1 MKKTIST
8 LFALSCLFLLITNCS
23 KKGCTDP
30 MSLAYD
36 AEAKKD
42 DGTCTYPIN
51 EQKALVFKATGT
63 WCPYCGSWGQE
74 FSDDLATD
82 FPGYAEVVA
91 LHANDE
97 FSADINNNLL
107 SYLDPSGY
115 PHFFVGATDIPNSY
129 SSLSS
134 AVQSEIVSAT
144 EVSMALSY
152 NVSDGVMNVKVQTQV
167 ENSFS
172 GENCYLAIYVME
184 DGQVAE
190 QQIAGSPSNPT
201 FVHNHILR
209 TEATGQTFGQAITFE
224 DGKNLTE
231 VNATLA
237 PSILWNHDN
246 CYALAVMWQQNGSDY
261 EVLNFAK

>member
-1 MKKTIST
+1 MKKSIST
-8 LFALSCLFLLITNCS
+8 LFTISCLMLFLTNCS

-42 DGTCTYPIN
+42 DGTCTYPVN

-107 SYLDPSGY
+107 NYLDPSGY
-115 PHFFVGATDIPNSY
+115 PHFFVGSTDIPNSY
-129 SSLSS
+129 SS
-134 AVQSEIVSAT
+134 
-144 EVSMALSY
+144 
-152 NVSDGVMNVKVQTQV
+152 
-167 ENSFS
+167 
-172 GENCYLAIYVME
+172 
-184 DGQVAE
+184 
-190 QQIAGSPSNPT
+190 
-201 FVHNHILR
+201 
-209 TEATGQTFGQAITFE
+209 
-224 DGKNLTE
+224 
-231 VNATLA
+231 
-237 PSILWNHDN
+237 
-246 CYALAVMWQQNGSDY
+246 
-261 EVLNFAK
+261 